1 MTQSVLEHAGEQFSE
16 AARSTSRAA
25 SAVADAFE
33 DGVGAAKRV
42 AQHSSDA
49 ATELVEDTRKH
60 LRRHPIKTG
69 AAIFAA
75 GILAGSAICWA
86 LRRR

>member
-1 MTQSVLEHAGEQFSE
+1 MSQSVLEHAGEQFSE

-33 DGVGAAKRV
+33 DGVGAARRV
-42 AQHSSDA
+42 AKNGSDA
-49 ATELVEDTRKH
+49 AVELFEDTRKH
-60 LRRHPIKTG
+60 LRRHPIKTV
-69 AAIFAA
+69 AATFAVGVAA
-75 GILAGSAICWA
+75 GSVLTWI

>member
-1 MTQSVLEHAGEQFSE
+1 MAQSILEHAGEQFSE

-33 DGVGAAKRV
+33 DGVGAARSV
-42 AQHSSDA
+42 ARHSGDA
-49 ATELVEDTRKH
+49 ATELIDDTRKH
-60 LRRHPIKTG
+60 LRRHPLRTG

-75 GILAGSAICWA
+75 GIAAGSVITWM
-86 LRRR
+86 LRKK

>member
-1 MTQSVLEHAGEQFSE
+1 MAQSILEHAGEQFSE

-33 DGVGAAKRV
+33 DGVGAARSV
-42 AQHSSDA
+42 AQHSGDA
-49 ATELVEDTRKH
+49 ATELIEDTRKH

-69 AAIFAA
+69 AVIFAI
-75 GILAGSAICWA
+75 GIAAGSAITCF
-86 LRRR
+86 LRKR